1 MMTKELKVFDY
12 EGAQL
17 RTIEIDGEVWFVAK
31 DVCDILELSN
41 PTEALR
47 ALDEDEKNTLRISEG
62 NLEYLNVSLGKSG
75 RGNPN
80 MNVINEP
87 GLYALVFRSNKP
99 EAKQFS
105 RWVRHEVLPQIRKTG
120 TYTFGSTTDIE
131 AIHNLAVEQAKLAS
145 RKKFWMS
152 LYDAFRPMLETALK
166 ANERGFYVL
175 PDCAKDDSNDMH
187 VLRTIL
193 SAARELMQNKIQAI
207 EQRENLL
214 DCLVKF

>member
-1 MMTKELKVFDY
+1 MTKELKVFNY
-12 EGAQL
+12 EGAQV
-17 RTIEIDGEVWFVAK
+17 RTFNIDGEVWFVAK
-31 DVCDILELSN
+31 DVCDILELGNVSKAIQ
-41 PTEALR
+41 E
-47 ALDEDEKNTLRISEG
+47 LDEDERSSLTISEG
-62 NLEYLNVSLGKSG
+62 TSPKG
-75 RGNPN
+75 GNPN

-87 GLYALVFRSNKP
+87 GFYALVFKSRKP

-120 TYTFGSTTDIE
+120 TYTFGSTTDVE
-131 AIHNLAVEQAKLAS
+131 AIHNLAVEQAKLTS

-175 PDCAKDDSNDMH
+175 PDCAKDDSNDMQ

-193 SAARELMQNKIQAI
+193 SAAREMMQNKIQAI